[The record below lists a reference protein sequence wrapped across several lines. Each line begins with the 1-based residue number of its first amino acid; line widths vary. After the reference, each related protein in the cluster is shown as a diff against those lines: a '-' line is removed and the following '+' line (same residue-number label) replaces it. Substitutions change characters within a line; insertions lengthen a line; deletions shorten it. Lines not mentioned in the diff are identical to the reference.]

1 MQEEKDPK
9 SAVNVN
15 DSTESK
21 DPKSDATS
29 ADTLSDVEES
39 EKTSKTTDSETGTSS
54 NAPSP
59 DGQFDEP
66 ARRDD
71 AGPM

>member
-9 SAVNVN
+9 SAVNAS
-15 DSTESK
+15 DSIESK

-39 EKTSKTTDSETGTSS
+39 EKTSGTSGGETGTGS

-66 ARRDD
+66 GRRDD